1 MVVTSEREY
10 MSDVL
15 YVPLDKLQCVLSI
28 VGKNQSK
35 INGLNV
41 MNGIISIV
49 ARLIDLRM
57 IISDE
62 LLMLCWEYY
71 NSINDSNRQ
80 VILTMTCLMY
90 EMQHKDIELICIAKK
105 YQRYDLNSVCIISK
119 KYSQYH
125 EYITNRNSI
134 GICSDINIS
143 LQLLCG
149 FGLLEISICSLFIL
163 FRFFK
168 IYCYI

>member
-1 MVVTSEREY
+1 M
-10 MSDVL
+10 
-15 YVPLDKLQCVLSI
+15 
-28 VGKNQSK
+28 
-35 INGLNV
+35 NGL
-41 MNGIISIV
+41 ISIL

-105 YQRYDLNSVCIISK
+105 YQRFDLNSICVISK

-134 GICSDINIS
+134 CICSAI
-143 LQLLCG
+143 
-149 FGLLEISICSLFIL
+149 IL
-163 FRFFK
+163 ILIFRCNCVAVLAYWRLVFARCLYFLDFLRFSVTFDNVNDL
-168 IYCYI
+168 